1 MVENDVRQLVGD
13 REDDAVPTAQFQQ
26 RGKIAPR
33 RRTTNPFRCLGI
45 LHKGRDTSPYALFP
59 QLVEEL
65 VAVGDVNRIQPAG
78 RDAVRVLRCGVW
90 VGAGV
95 AIVVPGLVQATAEL
109 LGIGRGAD
117 VVLYL
122 SVLAFMWA
130 AFFLYARCLR
140 LEREITALT
149 RHLAIRDA
157 VRGRAGQESARPVG
171 G

>member
-1 MVENDVRQLVGD
+1 ARCRGGGRGPRLPLPRPGGRHPPVPVASPEARHPLHPGGVADSGD
-13 REDDAVPTAQFQQ
+13 RHAQ
-26 RGKIAPR
+26 RAAGVHPGGGPGGPHPPGPDGARLRDPR
-33 RRTTNPFRCLGI
+33 RGAA
-45 LHKGRDTSPYALFP
+45 AL
-59 QLVEEL
+59 
-65 VAVGDVNRIQPAG
+65 
-78 RDAVRVLRCGVW
+78 AVRVLRCGVW
-90 VGAGV
+90 VGAAV
-95 AIVVPGLVQATAEL
+95 AIAVPGLVQAAAEL

-157 VRGRAGQESARPVG
+157 ARG
-171 G
+171 